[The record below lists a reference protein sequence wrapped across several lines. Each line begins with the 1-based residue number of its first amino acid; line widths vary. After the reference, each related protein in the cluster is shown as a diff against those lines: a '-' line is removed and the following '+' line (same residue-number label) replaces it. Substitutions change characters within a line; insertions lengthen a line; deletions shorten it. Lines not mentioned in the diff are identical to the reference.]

1 MEGGEGSLEFQDW
14 EVLAHSDTE
23 AVVISSPVS
32 VENPRSFEEIEAD
45 SGGMIRLDYFSIGND
60 SMFDKSVV
68 ASAAGEVESSVE
80 SDNPSWIDPAI
91 DNRFEGK
98 NSVGFWSDSGSDR
111 SDDRKVGDFDVRNEL
126 GAEKLAKSE
135 EMEAKGVDGREFD
148 QLVGELSSCEAKS
161 ESGFEENVKTR
172 QLGFEEIEEKLG
184 KEKDMTKFWSDSGG
198 DGLVLGSEVL
208 SEEATRGGNAPVE
221 ENSGVVEAGEGKLGV
236 GDEGKKQPVVWWKVP
251 FELLKCCVF
260 RVSPV
265 WTFSMAAAL
274 MGFVIL
280 GRKLYKMKRKARS
293 LELKVTVDDKKVS
306 QFMSRAARLNEA
318 FSVVRRVP
326 IVRPMLPAAGVN
338 PWPVMNMR

>member
-1 MEGGEGSLEFQDW
+1 MEGEGSLEFQDW
-14 EVLAHSDTE
+14 EVLAHSETE
-23 AVVISSPVS
+23 AVVVSSPVLE
-32 VENPRSFEEIEAD
+32 ENLRSFDEIEAD

-68 ASAAGEVESSVE
+68 ACAGEVESSVE

-91 DNRFEGK
+91 ENRFEGK
-98 NSVGFWSDSGSDR
+98 NSVGFWSDSASDR
-111 SDDRKVGDFDVRNEL
+111 SDDQKVSDFDVRNEL
-126 GAEKLAKSE
+126 GAEKFAKSE
-135 EMEAKGVDGREFD
+135 EIEAKEVDGREFD
-148 QLVGELSSCEAKS
+148 QLVSELSSCEAKS
-161 ESGFEENVKTR
+161 ESSFEENVKSR
-172 QLGFEEIEEKLG
+172 QLVFEEIEQKLG

-198 DGLVLGSEVL
+198 DGLVLGSEVM
-208 SEEATRGGNAPVE
+208 SDEATRGGNDTVE
-221 ENSGVVEAGEGKLGV
+221 ENSRVVEAGDGKSDG

-293 LELKVTVDDKKVS
+293 LELKVTLDDKKVS

-338 PWPVMNMR
+338 PWPVMSMR